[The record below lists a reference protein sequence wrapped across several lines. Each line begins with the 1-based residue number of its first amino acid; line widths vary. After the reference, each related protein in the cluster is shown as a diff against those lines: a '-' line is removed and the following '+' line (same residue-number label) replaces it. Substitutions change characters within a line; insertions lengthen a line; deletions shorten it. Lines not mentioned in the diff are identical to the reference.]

1 MASEK
6 KAIVIPA
13 RTCKGRGKERLY
25 SGKKQ
30 SLSVGLTAATHAK
43 FKAVAVENNLS
54 FSELIERLGRALT
67 AEMIRELLL
76 SINP

>member
-1 MASEK
+1 MTSEK
-6 KAIVIPA
+6 KVIVPA
-13 RTCKGRGKERLY
+13 RTRKGRGKERLY

-54 FSELIERLGRALT
+54 FSEVIERLGRALT
-67 AEMIRELLL
+67 AESIRELLL